1 MGAIRN
7 LVQVKDANREVV
19 PGSAPSGGY
28 VDCRVLAASTHESHT
43 VPDGAKHVLVTV
55 TGNTFVNI
63 GGTATVPAA
72 DITDGTSSV
81 LCVNAVPR
89 VFALHGASAI
99 GIIASAVQTVTLEFF
114 S

>member
-43 VPDGAKHVLVTV
+43 VPEGAKHVLVTV
-55 TGNTFVNI
+55 TGNTF
-63 GGTATVPAA
+63 
-72 DITDGTSSV
+72 
-81 LCVNAVPR
+81 AVPR

>member
-1 MGAIRN
+1 MGAIRG
-7 LVQVKDANREVV
+7 LVQVRDANREIVS
-19 PGSAPSGGY
+19 GSDAGGGY

-43 VPDGAKHVLVTV
+43 VPTGARFVRVTA
-55 TGNTFVNI
+55 TGNTFINI

-81 LCVNAVPR
+81 LIVNNVPR
-89 VFALHGASAI
+89 VFALNGATAI
-99 GIIASAVQTVTLEFF
+99 GIIASAIQTVVLEFY